1 MDYKLLKQIWSMLAA
16 LNLTNIES
24 SMILKPDEVHKI
36 LNDIINIQRRTILL
50 VEDCMN
56 EINNNITKRGT
67 QFHG

>member
-1 MDYKLLKQIWSMLAA
+1 MLAA